1 MPNPFTDH
9 PSHVGETYAEHF
21 VAAGS
26 FGLTMVVAGIACI
39 LHGLFPFAFTTT
51 GSDAVRALHER
62 MCRKRADKL
71 RADPT
76 LQNIEWV
83 I

>member
-1 MPNPFTDH
+1 MPNPFTEH
-9 PSHVGETYAEHF
+9 PGHVGETYGEHF

-26 FGLTMVVAGIACI
+26 FGMAMVVAGIACI
-39 LHGLFPFAFTTT
+39 LHGLFPWMFTTT
-51 GSDAVRALHER
+51 GSDAVRALHTR
-62 MCRKRADKL
+62 MVTKRADKL
-71 RADPT
+71 RADPM

>member
-1 MPNPFTDH
+1 MNNPFTDH
-9 PSHVGETYAEHF
+9 PAKVGESFGEHF
-21 VAAGS
+21 LAATS
-26 FGLTMVVAGIACI
+26 FGLTMMVAGFACI
-39 LHGLFPFAFTTT
+39 LHGIFPFAFTTT

-71 RADPT
+71 RADPMM
-76 LQNIEWV
+76 QNIEWV

>member
-9 PSHVGETYAEHF
+9 PARVGESYGEHF
-21 VAAGS
+21 VAAAG
-26 FGLTMVVAGIACI
+26 FGLTMVIAGLACV
-39 LHGLFPFAFTTT
+39 LHGLLPFVFTTT
-51 GSDAVRALHER
+51 GSDAVRALHES
-62 MCRKRADKL
+62 MCRKRADRL